1 MTSLLEF
8 HAFLLTNTG
17 ARLDRFAKALA
28 AAVRPGDT
36 VLDLGAGSAI
46 LSILA
51 CRCGARRAYAVE
63 DTDAVAF
70 ARALVAA
77 SPYRDRIEVI
87 HARSF
92 DVSLPERADVLV
104 ADVHSTFGLQ
114 ERGLSAMI
122 DARTRLVK
130 PDGRVIP
137 ARMQLCVAPAEAAGL
152 YEDTVNRWRSV
163 VHGVDLAPMRELA
176 LNTIHPGRLATS
188 DLLAPP
194 APLCT
199 IDLGAVTDL
208 HVAGQVRLQ
217 AARAGTL
224 HGVCGGIVTTLVD
237 RVDIGNLPG
246 DPGTSNFAHAFLPI
260 DTPVA
265 VAEGDTLEIQVDT
278 FDGEE
283 LRWIVTITAAGSGAT
298 RRFTHATFLSRP
310 LSRDA
315 LRKRDPNYRPTLG
328 ARAQIERDLLNRI
341 DGTRTVADLERWLA
355 GHGQDRLAPQRLA
368 EMLAT
373 TIERCG

>member
-1 MTSLLEF
+1 MPSLLEF
-8 HAFLLTNTG
+8 HAFLLTDTG
-17 ARLDRFAKALA
+17 TRLDRFAKALA

-77 SPYRDRIEVI
+77 SPYCDRIEII

-92 DVSLPERADVLV
+92 DVTLSERADVLV

-114 ERGLSAMI
+114 EQGLSAMI
-122 DARTRLVK
+122 DARTRLVR
-130 PDGRVIP
+130 PGGRIVP
-137 ARMQLCVAPAEAAGL
+137 ARMQLCVAPAEAADL
-152 YEDTVNRWRSV
+152 YDAKVNRWQHV
-163 VHGVDLAPMRELA
+163 VQGLDLAPIRDLA
-176 LNTIHPGRLATS
+176 VNTIYPGRLAPS
-188 DLLAPP
+188 ALLAPP
-194 APLCT
+194 ASVCT
-199 IDLGAVTDL
+199 IRFDTVTDQ
-208 HVAGQVRLQ
+208 HISGQVQVR
-217 AARAGTL
+217 ATRAGTL
-224 HGVCGGIVTTLVD
+224 HGVCGGIVTTLGD
-237 RVDIGNLPG
+237 RVEISNLPG

-265 VAEGDTLEIQVDT
+265 VAEGDGLEIQVDSY
-278 FDGEE
+278 DGEE
-283 LRWIVTITAAGSGAT
+283 LRWIVTITAANSGAG
-298 RRFTHATFLSRP
+298 RRFTHSTFLSRA
-310 LSRDA
+310 LSPER
-315 LRKRDPNYRPTLG
+315 LRKRDPNYRPVLG

-341 DGTRTVADLERWLA
+341 DGTHTVADLEQWLA
-355 GHGQDRLAPQRLA
+355 GHEGGRLARERLA
-368 EMLAT
+368 EVLTT